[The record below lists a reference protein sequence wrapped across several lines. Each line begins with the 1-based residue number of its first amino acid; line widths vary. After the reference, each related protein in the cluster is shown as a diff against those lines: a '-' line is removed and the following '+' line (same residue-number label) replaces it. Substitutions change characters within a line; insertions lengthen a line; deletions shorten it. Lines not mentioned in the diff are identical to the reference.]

1 MVYPRGQ
8 SAWKVSTERMQKQ
21 PQLRHDEEKSWLF
34 PCLLL
39 FARRLELA
47 LGFHSVWTVLRL
59 LVWKR
64 VALCHSGLSI
74 APFLALSPSSFY
86 LHLICIAWP
95 FSSWTKMNVEWGGVQ
110 RPLWSVMMISNKPVV
125 SGNQLSVFMKH
136 GIWLPF
142 KYLLLVPGTPTRYQ
156 VPSLPAYLDYDT
168 T

>member
-8 SAWKVSTERMQKQ
+8 SAWKASTERMQKQ

-34 PCLLL
+34 LCLLSL
-39 FARRLELA
+39 FALRLELA
-47 LGFHSVWTVLRL
+47 LGFHSVWTVPRL

-95 FSSWTKMNVEWGGVQ
+95 FSSWTAMNVEWGGVQ

-125 SGNQLSVFMKH
+125 PGNQLSVFMKH
-136 GIWLPF
+136 GIWLQVR
-142 KYLLLVPGTPTRYQ
+142 YLLLVPGTRYQ
-156 VPSLPAYLDYDT
+156 VYRHTGYIDYDT